1 MRLLPVLF
9 LMCFIGVFGPAAAD
23 QKDPRL
29 DGLFERLANPDN
41 HLDAPDIQ
49 HEIWTIWMQSD
60 DRHSNEL
67 LRLGVRAM
75 HAGRHDIALSQFTAL
90 VGHEADFAEGWN
102 KRATVL
108 YILGRYPE
116 SIADIK
122 RVLALEPRHFGALS
136 GLGMC
141 YEALGDL
148 EAAVKAYELTLKA
161 NPQLLNTR
169 ERIKK
174 LRRAIRRKNI

>member
-1 MRLLPVLF
+1 MRLFFALVLV
-9 LMCFIGVFGPAAAD
+9 LIVGTSGPTVAD
-23 QKDPRL
+23 QNDPRL
-29 DGLFERLANPDN
+29 DDLFARLSNPDN

-60 DRHSNEL
+60 DRRSNEL

-75 HAGRHDIALSQFTAL
+75 QAGRHDIALSQFSAL
-90 VGHEADFAEGWN
+90 VSHQPDFAEGWN
-102 KRATVL
+102 KRATVQ
-108 YILGRYPE
+108 YILGRYQE

-122 RVLALEPRHFGALS
+122 RVLSLEPRHFGALS

-161 NPQLLNTR
+161 NPQLLSTR
-169 ERIKK
+169 ERIRK
-174 LRRAIRRKNI
+174 LRREIRRKNI